1 MRFEWDPRKA
11 TQNLARHGV
20 SFEEAATVFHD
31 PLSAMGLIQITHEA
45 IAGTNLVLLEPD
57 VARVFPN
64 SDAVNR
70 ALRLL
75 CDVAIKS
82 SRRTKPGPN
91 GRRRIAG

>member
-1 MRFEWDPRKA
+1 MKKVREKPKGRDELRPEYKRSDFGTLVRGKHYK
-11 TQNLARHGV
+11 R
-20 SFEEAATVFHD
+20 
-31 PLSAMGLIQITHEA
+31 A
-45 IAGTNLVLLEPD
+45 IADTNLVLLEPD

-82 SRRTKPGPN
+82 SRTKPGPN